1 MQFIKKHYEKIILG
15 VVLLGLTVAL
25 AALPFKI
32 AGERQELQDN
42 RDKVVNVSPKE
53 LEALKLERHNAALLR
68 AQSPFTLLFSS
79 EHNLFNPVRWQKSAT
94 DGRMFREQNV
104 DLLAGLVVTKINPLY
119 LTVTFDS
126 TNTSGYLVKLRR
138 ETKTARNENEV
149 SGFLTLEKPNLQ
161 NRNLLMLREVKGGD
175 TQPLQL
181 GLELVE
187 TGEKISV
194 APGAPFRR
202 VDGYTV
208 DLKPPEGSVRSNL
221 REGGAIRFGG
231 EEYTIRSIKEVAPT
245 EYEIVLSARSTEK
258 KSTKRFKL

>member
-15 VVLLGLTVAL
+15 AVLLGLTAAL

-32 AGERQELQDN
+32 ASEKQFLEDSRNQ
-42 RDKVVNVSPKE
+42 VVNVSPKE
-53 LEALKLERHNAALLR
+53 LPPLNLERPNAALQR
-68 AQSPFTLLFSS
+68 AQSPFALSFSG
-79 EHNLFNPVRWQKSAT
+79 EHNLFNPVRWQKLP
-94 DGRMFREQNV
+94 DGRMIREQNV
-104 DLLAGLVVTKINPLY
+104 DMLAGLVVTKINPLY

-126 TNTSGYLVKLRR
+126 TTTSGYLVKLRR
-138 ETKTARNENEV
+138 ETKTARNESEV

-175 TQPLQL
+175 TQSPQL

-194 APGAPFRR
+194 AIGAPFRR

-221 REGGAIRFGG
+221 REGNAIRFGG

-245 EYEIVLSARSTEK
+245 EYEIVLSAKSTEK

>member
-15 VVLLGLTVAL
+15 AVLLGLTVAL

-32 AGERQELQDN
+32 AGERQELEDN
-42 RDKVVNVSPKE
+42 RNKVVNVSPKE
-53 LEALKLERHNAALLR
+53 LPPLILDRPNASLLR
-68 AQSPFTLLFSS
+68 AQSPFALNFSS
-79 EHNLFNPVRWQKSAT
+79 EHNLFNPVRWQKSAE
-94 DGRMFREQNV
+94 GKPIKEQKV

-126 TNTSGYLVKLRR
+126 TNTSGYLVKLARQ
-138 ETKTARNENEV
+138 TKTARNESEV

-221 REGGAIRFGG
+221 REGSAIRFGG
-231 EEYTIRSIKEVAPT
+231 EEYTIRSIKEVAPA
-245 EYEIVLSARSTEK
+245 EYEIVLSAKSTEK